1 MPIEW
6 TCPSKD
12 AYSCY
17 EHARFITESGEKM
30 AAAGFTT
37 LDSRYCGGWLKA
49 LLVGGIHTEPEYRR
63 SGCVRQMLD
72 KAFSLAPERGWA
84 VSFLHPFSFSYYRK
98 FGYEKLS
105 DHRILDFPLSALEHI
120 PRCSG
125 LKLLTSSQ
133 LLPDVLSVY
142 EQFSLHRNILFRRY
156 NARHY
161 SLQPHKD
168 NRYTYLWYDP
178 DGIPA
183 GYVTLS
189 TEKYF
194 KVNRMD
200 GVCLHVHELI
210 FTSPQSLLS
219 LLGFLRMFDGELE
232 KVRIENCGMSPEVD
246 FFLRHYPHTQYALV
260 PDVMGRILDVGA
272 VLAANFYPKERGGFV
287 LKVEDTLPF
296 TQGTYQVEYENHSAQ
311 ITRLSDGSRYDIRAE
326 MPALT
331 QLLYGYDHYTPE
343 TLPYLQGVE
352 IAGSCEDFLRAFPKR
367 NNGVLEHF

>member
-1 MPIEW
+1 MPIEF

-12 AYSCY
+12 EYSCY
-17 EHARFITESGEKM
+17 EHMRFVADNGEKM

-37 LDSRYCGGWLKA
+37 LDSRYCGRWLRA
-49 LLVGGIHTEPEYRR
+49 LQIGGINTEPEYRR
-63 SGCVRQMLD
+63 GGCVRQMLD

-105 DHRILDFPLSALEHI
+105 DHRIIEFPLSALEHI
-120 PRCSG
+120 PRCSE
-125 LKLLTSSQ
+125 LKLMTSSR
-133 LLPDVLSVY
+133 LLTDALSVY
-142 EQFSLHRNILFRRY
+142 ERFSQNRNILFRRY
-156 NARHY
+156 NGRHY

-168 NRYTYLWYDP
+168 NRPTYLWYDAE
-178 DGIPA
+178 GIPA

-200 GVCLHVHELI
+200 GACLHVHELV
-210 FTSPQSLLS
+210 FTSPESLTA

-232 KVRIENCGMSPEVD
+232 RVRIENCAMSPELD
-246 FFLRHYPHTQYALV
+246 FLLRRYTHTQYAQI
-260 PDVMGRILDVGA
+260 PDVMGRILDVEA
-272 VLAANFYPKERGGFV
+272 VLSANRYPDARGGFV
-287 LKVEDTLPF
+287 LRVEDSLPF
-296 TQGTYQVEYENHSAQ
+296 TRGVYQVEYQHHSAQ
-311 ITRLSDGSRYDIRAE
+311 VTRLPEGSRYDLRAE

-343 TLPYLQGVE
+343 NLAYLQGVE
-352 IAGSCEDFLRAFPKR
+352 TSGSCEDFLRAFPKR
-367 NNGVLEHF
+367 NNGVFEHF

>member
-12 AYSCY
+12 AHSCY
-17 EHARFITESGEKM
+17 EHARVVTDNGDKM

-37 LDSRYCGGWLKA
+37 LDSRYCGEWLKA
-49 LLVGGIHTEPEYRR
+49 LLVGGINTEPEYRR
-63 SGCVRQMLD
+63 NGCVRQMLE

-105 DHRILDFPLSALEHI
+105 DHRIFDFPLSALEHI
-120 PRCSG
+120 PRCSE
-125 LKLLTSSQ
+125 LKLLNSSQ
-133 LLPDVLSVY
+133 LLEDALCVY
-142 EQFSLHRNILFRRY
+142 ERFSESRNILFRRY
-156 NARHY
+156 NSRHY
-161 SLQPHKD
+161 SLQPHKE
-168 NRYTYLWYDP
+168 NRYTYLWYD
-178 DGIPA
+178 GSGHPA

-194 KVNRMD
+194 KVNRME
-200 GVCLHVHELI
+200 GVCLHVHELVY
-210 FTSPQSLLS
+210 TSPKSLRA
-219 LLGFLRMFDGELE
+219 LLGFLRMYDGELE
-232 KVRIENCGMSPEVD
+232 RVRLENCGMSPEVD
-246 FFLRHYPHTQYALV
+246 FLLRRYTHTQYTLV
-260 PDVMGRILDVGA
+260 PDVMGRILDVKA
-272 VLAANFYPKERGGFV
+272 VLSANQYPKERGGFV

-296 TQGTYQVEYENHSAQ
+296 TRGTYLVEYENQAAQ
-311 ITRLSDGSRYDIRAE
+311 ISQLPEGVRYDLRAE

-331 QLLYGYDHYTPE
+331 QLLYGYDYYTPE

-352 IAGSCEDFLRAFPKR
+352 VAGSCEDFLRAFPKR